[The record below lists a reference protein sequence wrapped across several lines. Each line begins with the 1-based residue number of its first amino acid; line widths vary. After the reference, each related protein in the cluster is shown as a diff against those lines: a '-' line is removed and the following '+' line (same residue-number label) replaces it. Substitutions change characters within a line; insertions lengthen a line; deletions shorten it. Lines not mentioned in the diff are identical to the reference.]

1 MAIHIFCYLTLKQ
14 YFSILNVQIGKKYCL
29 SCLFSLS
36 HLSLPSPSPLFL
48 TSPFCFLPPPPT
60 HTHCCLFLSL
70 SFWTPLISWSP
81 FQPYWA
87 SFPLSLLPSPII
99 FSVPLLH
106 YPKKFSS
113 CLFLYLLISF
123 CRIKDEVVVACKL
136 LNGHLYKGKEIG
148 REQMVNITVSTG
160 SFLWNLDILSVSELL
175 ISSDTYLSC
184 LVKFFQQA

>member
-29 SCLFSLS
+29 SCLSSLS

-48 TSPFCFLPPPPT
+48 TSPFCFLTPYPPHPHTLFFISFLMLLNTPDLMIPFPT
-60 HTHCCLFLSL
+60 LLS
-70 SFWTPLISWSP
+70 
-81 FQPYWA
+81 
-87 SFPLSLLPSPII
+87 SFPLSPLPSLLI

-113 CLFLYLLISF
+113 CLSPINSIRIYSYLFLYLLISF

-148 REQMVNITVSTG
+148 REQMVILQYLQAVFYETSTG
-160 SFLWNLDILSVSELL
+160 CQLA
-175 ISSDTYLSC
+175 
-184 LVKFFQQA
+184 KF